1 MLIPSC
7 YAAYF
12 CEHLSGMAKMF
23 SNFVPV
29 LRHCPPRVQY
39 CKDSSR
45 YLRSLKVKGL
55 LIVVKKVHVWLE
67 LSPNKKTVLNHV
79 IHLLILTFVKSMYL
93 LLFVFLLPHVKSL
106 INCFAKK

>member
-7 YAAYF
+7 YAVYF

-67 LSPNKKTVLNHV
+67 LSPQEENGFEPRYTSFNTN
-79 IHLLILTFVKSMYL
+79 I
-93 LLFVFLLPHVKSL
+93 
-106 INCFAKK
+106 C

>member
-29 LRHCPPRVQY
+29 LRHCPPRVQD

-45 YLRSLKVKGL
+45 YLRSLKVKVKGL

-67 LSPNKKTVLNHV
+67 LSPQEENGFEPRYTSFNTN
-79 IHLLILTFVKSMYL
+79 I
-93 LLFVFLLPHVKSL
+93 
-106 INCFAKK
+106 C